1 MTLSITI
8 LGSGG
13 SSGVPEIG
21 CTCSV
26 CNSSNP
32 RNKRLRSSIIVH
44 YNASNI
50 LIDTTPDFRQQM
62 LSNNIQDISAIL
74 YTHAHADHVMGLAD
88 IRPLNFK
95 KGIPIDSYCSDETAT
110 HIKDIFSYVFNA
122 PASLKEYFPQVQLHT
137 LNGSVEICKLS
148 ITPFTVLHHK
158 MPVTAFRFDNSAYIT
173 DVSFIPEEHF
183 SLLDGL
189 DLLILDAFRYEKH
202 ISHFSLDEAIE
213 TAQQINARKTVFTHL
228 SHAFD
233 YEKVNNELPETMSLA
248 YDGMKITP
256 NDL

>member
-21 CTCSV
+21 CACSV
-26 CNSSNP
+26 CTSSNS
-32 RNKRLRSSIIVH
+32 RNKRLRSSIIIH
-44 YNASNI
+44 HDANNI

-62 LSNNIQDISAIL
+62 LSNSIQDISAIL
-74 YTHAHADHVMGLAD
+74 FTHAHADHVMGLAD
-88 IRPLNFK
+88 IRPLNFM
-95 KGIPIDSYCSDETAT
+95 KGMPIDSYCSDETST
-110 HIKDIFSYVFNA
+110 HIQETFSYIFNA
-122 PASLKEYFPQVQLHT
+122 PLSLRQYFPQVQLHT
-137 LNGSVEICKLS
+137 LNGSIEIFGLS
-148 ITPFTVLHHK
+148 ITPFTVLHRK

-202 ISHFSLDEAIE
+202 ISHFSLDEAVE
-213 TAQQINARKTVFTHL
+213 TAQQINARRTVFTHL

-233 YEKVNNELPETMSLA
+233 HDKVNNDLPDTMSLA

-256 NDL
+256 KNL